1 MKPERLIRTFISIP
15 VPIEVR
21 SKKNMLYS
29 TLEACPSEINWV
41 KNEQLHL
48 TIKYL
53 GETTESLFD
62 KVKSEIS
69 EIAAKV
75 RPFELTIKKTGCFPK
90 KERPR
95 VLWLGI
101 DGNITSLNS
110 LFLNIEKKIEVLGF
124 PRSREDYFPHITLA
138 RVKYPQKHTPDIT
151 TFLKSSYDP
160 IDFTVDR
167 VQFLSSE
174 LLPSGTFYT
183 LLGSYPLGET
193 I

>member
-1 MKPERLIRTFISIP
+1 MAERLIRTFISIP
-15 VPIEVR
+15 VPREVW

-29 TLEACPSEINWV
+29 TLEDSPSNINWV

-48 TIKYL
+48 TIKFL

-62 KVKSEIS
+62 KIKSEIADAASKS
-69 EIAAKV
+69 E
-75 RPFELTIKKTGCFPK
+75 PFELTIHKTGCFPK

-95 VLWLGI
+95 ILWLGI
-101 DGNITSLNS
+101 NGNIPSLNS
-110 LFLNIEKKIEVLGF
+110 LFLNVEKKMEVLGF
-124 PRSREDYFPHITLA
+124 PKSEEDYIPHITLA
-138 RVKYPQKHTPDIT
+138 RLKYPQKHTPDIT

-174 LLPSGTFYT
+174 LLPSGTIYT

-193 I
+193 L

>member
-1 MKPERLIRTFISIP
+1 MVERLIRTFISIP
-15 VPIEVR
+15 VPKEVW

-29 TLEACPSEINWV
+29 TLEDSPSNINWV

-48 TIKYL
+48 TIKFL

-62 KVKSEIS
+62 KIKSEIAES
-69 EIAAKV
+69 ASKSS
-75 RPFELTIKKTGCFPK
+75 PFELTIDKTGCFPK

-95 VLWLGI
+95 ILWLGI

-110 LFLNIEKKIEVLGF
+110 LFLNVEKKMEFLGF
-124 PRSREDYFPHITLA
+124 PKSEENYFPHITLA
-138 RVKYPQKHTPDIT
+138 RIKYPQKHTPDIT

-174 LLPSGTFYT
+174 LLPSGTIYT

-193 I
+193 L

>member
-1 MKPERLIRTFISIP
+1 MSDKLVRTFLSIP
-15 VPIEVR
+15 VPTEVR

-29 TLEACPSEINWV
+29 TLEESPSSIKWV

-48 TIKYL
+48 TLKYL
-53 GETTESLFD
+53 GYTTEPLLD
-62 KVKSEIS
+62 EIRAKIS
-69 EIAAKV
+69 QIASAID
-75 RPFELTIKKTGCFPK
+75 PFKLIIDKTGCFPN

-101 DGNITSLNS
+101 EGNKASLNEL
-110 LFLNIEKKIEVLGF
+110 LFRIDKEMNKIGF
-124 PRSREDYFPHITLA
+124 PLQESEFIPHITIA
-138 RVKYPQKHTPDIT
+138 RIKYPQKHTPDIT
-151 TFLKSSYDP
+151 IFLKSLYDP

-183 LLGSYPLGET
+183 LLGSYPLGEKL
-193 I
+193 

>member
-1 MKPERLIRTFISIP
+1 MVERLIRTFISIP
-15 VPIEVR
+15 VPKEVW

-29 TLEACPSEINWV
+29 TLEDSPSNINWV

-48 TIKYL
+48 TIKFL

-62 KVKSEIS
+62 KIKSEIAD
-69 EIAAKV
+69 AASKSG
-75 RPFELTIKKTGCFPK
+75 PFELRIDKTGCFPK

-95 VLWLGI
+95 ILWLGI
-101 DGNITSLNS
+101 DGNITSLHS
-110 LFLNIEKKIEVLGF
+110 LFLNVEKKMEVLGF
-124 PRSREDYFPHITLA
+124 PKSEEDYFPHITLA
-138 RVKYPQKHTPDIT
+138 RLKYPQKHTPDIS

-174 LLPSGTFYT
+174 LLPSGTIYT

-193 I
+193 L

>member
-1 MKPERLIRTFISIP
+1 MAERLIRTFISIP
-15 VPIEVR
+15 VPREVW

-29 TLEACPSEINWV
+29 TLEDSPSNINWV

-48 TIKYL
+48 TIKFL

-62 KVKSEIS
+62 KIKSEIADAASKS
-69 EIAAKV
+69 E
-75 RPFELTIKKTGCFPK
+75 PFELTIHKTGCFPK

-95 VLWLGI
+95 ILWLGI

-110 LFLNIEKKIEVLGF
+110 LFLNIEKKMEVLGF
-124 PRSREDYFPHITLA
+124 HKSEEDYFPHITLA
-138 RVKYPQKHTPDIT
+138 RLKYPQKHTPDIT

-174 LLPSGTFYT
+174 LLPSGTIYT

-193 I
+193 L

>member
-1 MKPERLIRTFISIP
+1 
-15 VPIEVR
+15 
-21 SKKNMLYS
+21 MLYS
-29 TLEACPSEINWV
+29 TLENSPADINWV

-48 TIKYL
+48 TIKFL
-53 GETTESLFD
+53 GETSELLFD
-62 KVKSEIS
+62 KIKSKIEEVASI
-69 EIAAKV
+69 V
-75 RPFELTIKKTGCFPK
+75 RPFELIIDQTGCFPK

-101 DGNITSLNS
+101 NGNVTSLES
-110 LFLNIEKKIEVLGF
+110 LFLNIEKKLEAFGF
-124 PRSREDYFPHITLA
+124 PKSEEDYLPHITLA

-160 IDFTVDR
+160 IDLTVDR

-183 LLGSYPLGET
+183 LLGSYPLGEK